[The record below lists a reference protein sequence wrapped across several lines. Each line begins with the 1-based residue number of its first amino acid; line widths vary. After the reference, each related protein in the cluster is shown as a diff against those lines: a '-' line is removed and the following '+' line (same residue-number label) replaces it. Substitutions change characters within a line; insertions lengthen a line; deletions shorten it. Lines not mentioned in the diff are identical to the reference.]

1 MDFSTNKFSS
11 PFLAEKFP
19 GSFGTT
25 GCWDKH
31 RLFVTDRA
39 IYVEPSHENARTNQ
53 EQQTNRNRAI
63 WLVYRTDT
71 NVGGCCWLSKRSS
84 CPKNFLEIDRYLTLT
99 SYCNM
104 TGQSNNAFSILGFP
118 SAGKQRGHVLKT
130 FIHWVMK
137 QITNTYRNH
146 FSRSYEN
153 RSKDSFHVCNLAA
166 KLALKISALSCTK
179 FPLADFA
186 SKRLVDYVSFT
197 LLEICYRTRP
207 FKFKWNSISSNE
219 F

>member
-1 MDFSTNKFSS
+1 MKRNESVSPESIEARQWEDRANVSEKLLIKAKVEFSTNKFSP

-31 RLFVTDRA
+31 RLFGTDRA
-39 IYVEPSHENARTNQ
+39 IYVKPSHENARTNQ

-71 NVGGCCWLSKRSS
+71 NVGGFCLVEQTLFMPEELSRNQ
-84 CPKNFLEIDRYLTLT
+84 PILNFDV
-99 SYCNM
+99 
-104 TGQSNNAFSILGFP
+104 ILQHDWP
-118 SAGKQRGHVLKT
+118 IEQCLLHIRVSLAGKRRGHVLKS

-153 RSKDSFHVCNLAA
+153 RRRWRFEDSSHVCNLAA
-166 KLALKISALSCTK
+166 KLA
-179 FPLADFA
+179 
-186 SKRLVDYVSFT
+186 
-197 LLEICYRTRP
+197 
-207 FKFKWNSISSNE
+207 
-219 F
+219 